1 MHYLPLGASFITDPI
16 RFDSLGQL
24 YVASLDGRKLT
35 ISRVHQFSTTE
46 REALMLQTEG
56 YWGENMGDPN
66 DTAASLEEGSQQS
79 ITTPVSVVGQQ
90 VTNQDNLESKN
101 VAYRY
106 FYVVLVLAAI
116 ILLVGQRTR
125 R

>member
-1 MHYLPLGASFITDPI
+1 
-16 RFDSLGQL
+16 
-24 YVASLDGRKLT
+24 
-35 ISRVHQFSTTE
+35 
-46 REALMLQTEG
+46 MLQTEG